1 MEIKGQ
7 KKKNNEV
14 DTFVPVCSQ
23 CGILSWKLCF
33 VFEGLSIH
41 SVEKEMRR
49 KIRFI
54 KCIKKDPLLQ
64 QVLFLANGKRLDN
77 LQIVRFPRD
86 KLVNSC
92 DQLSLL
98 QSKSHISQKSIC
110 LLIQSISS
118 FNMSSHGFPCVSTAW
133 P

>member
-7 KKKNNEV
+7 KNYNNNEV

-49 KIRFI
+49 KIRII

-64 QVLFLANGKRLDN
+64 QVLFWLMGKDLTIYR
-77 LQIVRFPRD
+77 
-86 KLVNSC
+86 C
-92 DQLSLL
+92 
-98 QSKSHISQKSIC
+98 
-110 LLIQSISS
+110 S
-118 FNMSSHGFPCVSTAW
+118 FS
-133 P
+133 